1 MIKNSRKSWIFSSK
15 IQIQNLKFFSHK
27 NPNDHVLAK
36 STAFQNQ
43 RLQQNT
49 KWNTTLLKNVR
60 MMFAVIFFVK
70 LTEGMKWYQESCPC
84 NHLSFSQPRLLGREI
99 VVFQFFVQQAFLP
112 SQLGS
117 FGIPSKSWKKEI
129 LINSKYQWV
138 FIAWKTS
145 KKWKKIWRNKILFL
159 PKINENSLT

>member
-15 IQIQNLKFFSHK
+15 IQIQNLKFFTQK

-60 MMFAVIFFVK
+60 MMFAVIFLLNRLKEWSDTKNLVLAIIFPFHNHGFLIEK
-70 LTEGMKWYQESCPC
+70 LW
-84 NHLSFSQPRLLGREI
+84 FSN
-99 VVFQFFVQQAFLP
+99 FLP
-112 SQLGS
+112 NKLFCQASLGVLEFPQS
-117 FGIPSKSWKKEI
+117 TGKK
-129 LINSKYQWV
+129 KY
-138 FIAWKTS
+138 
-145 KKWKKIWRNKILFL
+145 L
-159 PKINENSLT
+159 